1 MSRIP
6 ILSAVTTKVL
16 LILLLLG
23 VHTAGAQVPAVVMSN
38 HQTLYSSLTNG
49 VSRVSANARG
59 DVFFA
64 DPGNKRVLELPAGTA
79 TPVVLLVNIS
89 VGSSGSAPDSVNV
102 DSASNVYVA
111 NAYGGRVIRV
121 PFVSGSYPS
130 GIDATT
136 LTATVCSAGMTV
148 DCTLPTLGALVG
160 YYSQTS
166 DIAMDSAGDF
176 YFVDINDSVSSGK
189 YNRIVEL
196 TVSGT
201 VKILV
206 DNLTTAINA
215 QIASDT
221 AGDLFYVNGTSL
233 FSIPVGATTATA
245 VNTST
250 LSKPSGV
257 TFDHAGNLIVTDS
270 GNSRIVAIP
279 LQNGTLNLSDQYVV
293 TPQYSQNS
301 VGIDSFGTIYY
312 TGSSGGSTAI
322 NASQTSVYSA
332 GSLAVGSNS
341 SSFLVSAA
349 FNASTTFS
357 QIYTHSNGATVT
369 ASVSTCVL
377 GTTYAA
383 GKSCSIN
390 MQIKPTRVGL
400 VSGIMGITN
409 SSGNVLAQFTFTAT
423 GLGSAIALDP
433 GTTASIGS
441 GFTSPTGVAVD
452 RAGNI
457 FVADTS
463 ADAVYELVG
472 GTGTPVAIGTG
483 LNQPTGVAVD
493 AAGDLF
499 IADVGNSRVVEIS
512 NLGTTLATSSQTTIA
527 SNLTAPLAIASG
539 PLDALYV
546 AQAGELAIYS
556 VRGIL
561 PATLTSVLSTS
572 YAKPAALAV
581 DQSGNVFVADAATG
595 EVSEIA
601 AYSNTVTV
609 IASGLTA
616 PSGLATDSAGDL
628 FLADSGT
635 AQVVR
640 IPNAGGSLTYANAV
654 SAGTFALPLGLATD
668 SSANLY
674 VTDPSVPA
682 LYEVG
687 RTAGLLNFGNVSLAS
702 TSSVL
707 SATLVSSGNQPLTLG
722 TPLYTASGDTTNF
735 AINSSETCAAGQVLS
750 SAASCTVAAT
760 FSPSA
765 KGSVS
770 QVLALKVSPTVT
782 TSSLQLTLTGNG
794 TYLAPTSL
802 AVALTSP
809 TGTLGYGETATFT
822 ATLTPSSLNGASP
835 TGQVTF
841 IINGITQKPVS
852 LTVNGT
858 ASIQTSALSGGS
870 NTVYASYG
878 GDINYAPS
886 TSSVLTLTVS
896 PATTST
902 SLTLTTS
909 YTNPTS
915 SLTGSNM
922 TFTALVTPSVAGFLD
937 GTVSF
942 VSGTTTLGTATLTA
956 TTSGTYQA
964 VLTTGTVPVG
974 TYSVTAVYSGDANYS
989 GSTSAA
995 QPLSVSAAGIQMT
1008 ASSTSLASTPTA
1020 PGQVTLS
1027 VASVAGLTAPVTF
1040 SCSGLPTYA
1049 VCRFTPAYISL
1060 TSSTP
1065 SIPVA
1070 QTAVGLAIQ
1079 VNVNPGQPAPVVS
1092 QLSKRSGIAFAV
1104 IFGAPLLLNLRRRKL
1119 LRGWMAV
1126 CCFSILLL
1134 PMCLV
1139 ISGCGAVSSTDHTPV
1154 GTSTVTVTAMSSTAT
1169 TSLTLNLT
1177 VTN

>member
-1 MSRIP
+1 MSHSP
-6 ILSAVTTKVL
+6 ILSATAKAL
-16 LILLLLG
+16 LLLLLLG
-23 VHTAGAQVPAVVMSN
+23 SHMAGAQVPAVVMSN

-64 DPGNKRVLELPAGTA
+64 DPGGKRVLELPAGTT
-79 TPVVLLVNIS
+79 TPVVLLVNIT
-89 VGSSGSAPDSVNV
+89 VGSSGSAPNSVNV
-102 DSASNVYVA
+102 DSAGNVYVA
-111 NAYGGRVIRV
+111 NAYAGRVIRV
-121 PFVSGSYPS
+121 PFVSGSYPT

-166 DIAMDSAGDF
+166 DIAMNAAGDF

-196 TVSGT
+196 TASGT

-221 AGDLFYVNGTSL
+221 AGDLFYANGTSL

-257 TFDHAGNLIVTDS
+257 TFDRAGNLIVTDS

-279 LQNGTLNLSDQYVV
+279 LENGALNFSDQYVV

-349 FNASTTFS
+349 FNTSTTLS
-357 QIYTHSNGATVT
+357 QLYTHSNGATVT

-390 MQIKPTRVGL
+390 MQIKPTRVGP
-400 VSGIMGITN
+400 VSGLLGVAN
-409 SSGNVLAQFTFTAT
+409 SSGSVLAQFTFTAT
-423 GLGSAIALDP
+423 GLGSAVALDP
-433 GTTASIGS
+433 GTAGAVGS
-441 GFTSPTGVAVD
+441 GFASPAGVAVD
-452 RAGNI
+452 RAGNV

-463 ADAVYELVG
+463 ADAVYELIG

-483 LNQPTGVAVD
+483 LNGPTGVAVN

-499 IADVGNSRVVEIS
+499 ISDAGNSRIVQIP
-512 NLGTTLATSSQTTIA
+512 NLGTTLATGSQMTIA

-572 YAKPAALAV
+572 FAKPGALAV
-581 DQSGNVFVADAATG
+581 DPSGNVFVADAATG

-609 IASGLTA
+609 IASGLTV

-628 FLADSGT
+628 FLADNGT

-640 IPNAGGSLTYANAV
+640 IPNENGTLKYADAV
-654 SAGTFALPLGLATD
+654 SVGSFASPLGLATD

-674 VTDPSVPA
+674 VTDPSMPA
-682 LYEVG
+682 VYEVG
-687 RTAGLLNFGNVSLAS
+687 RTAGLLNFGNISFAS
-702 TSSVL
+702 TSPVL

-722 TPLYTASGDTTNF
+722 TPLYTASGDTADF
-735 AINSSETCAAGQVLS
+735 EINSSGTCAAGQVLA
-750 SAASCTVAAT
+750 SATGCTLAAT

-770 QVLALKVSPTVT
+770 QVLAIKASPTVT
-782 TSSLQLTLTGNG
+782 TSPLQLTLTGNG

-809 TGTLGYGETATFT
+809 AGTLSYGETATFT
-822 ATLTPSSLNGASP
+822 ATLTPSSFNSASP
-835 TGQVTF
+835 TGKVTF
-841 IINGITQKPVS
+841 VINDIAQKPVS
-852 LTVNGT
+852 VAADGT
-858 ASIQTSALSGGS
+858 ASIPTSALSGGS
-870 NTVYASYG
+870 NTVYASYS

-886 TSSVLTLTVS
+886 TSTVLTLTVS
-896 PATTST
+896 TATTST
-902 SLTLTTS
+902 NLTLSTS

-915 SLTGSNM
+915 SLTGSSM
-922 TFTALVTPSVAGFLD
+922 TFTALITPSAAGFLS

-956 TTSGTYQA
+956 TTSGAYQA
-964 VLTTGTVPVG
+964 VFTSSTVPAG
-974 TYSVTAVYSGDANYS
+974 TYSVTAVYPGDTNYN
-989 GSTSAA
+989 GSISAA
-995 QPLSVSAAGIQMT
+995 QTLIVSTAGIQMT
-1008 ASSTSLASTPTA
+1008 ASSTSLTSTPTA
-1020 PGQVTLS
+1020 PGQITLS
-1027 VASVAGLTAPVTF
+1027 VASIAGLTAPVTF
-1040 SCSGLPTYA
+1040 SCSGLPAYT
-1049 VCRFTPAYISL
+1049 VCRFSPAYISL
-1060 TSSTP
+1060 TSSTLG
-1065 SIPVA
+1065 IPGA
-1070 QTAVGLAIQ
+1070 PTAVGLAIQ
-1079 VNVNPGQPAPVVS
+1079 VNVNPGQPVPVVS
-1092 QLSKRSGIAFAV
+1092 QLSKRSGIALAV
-1104 IFGAPLLLNLRRRKL
+1104 VFGAPLLLNLRRRKL
-1119 LRGWMAV
+1119 LRGWMALS
-1126 CCFSILLL
+1126 CFCILLL
-1134 PMCLV
+1134 PMCLAV
-1139 ISGCGAVSSTDHTPV
+1139 SGCGAASTTDHTPV
-1154 GTSTVTVTAMSSTAT
+1154 GTSTVTVTATSSTAT

-1177 VTN
+1177 VAN